1 MKTIVIYTS
10 QTGFT
15 KRYAEWIAE
24 RMNADILDLKEAKKK
39 PDSFFGGYD
48 AIVYGG
54 WCMAGKVAKS
64 TWFLGKAPGCKGKK
78 LAVFAV
84 GCSPD
89 GTPEVAESLKQLLTD
104 EQRQYIK
111 AFYCQGGINYER
123 MSFPYRMA
131 MKMFANS
138 LKNRKNAT
146 AKEKEM
152 GEFIAQNHDLADIR
166 FIEPIIAYLEA

>member
-10 QTGFT
+10 RTGFT

-24 RMNADILDLKEAKKK
+24 RTNGDILNLKDAKKK
-39 PDSFFGGYD
+39 ADSFFDRYD

-54 WCMAGKVAKS
+54 WCMAGKVVKS
-64 TWFLGKAPGCKGKK
+64 AWFLGKAPGWQGKR
-78 LAVFAV
+78 LAIVAV

-89 GTPEVAESLKQLLTD
+89 GTPEVAEALKQLLTD

-131 MKMFANS
+131 MKLFANS
-138 LKNRKNAT
+138 LKNKKNAT

-166 FIEPIIAYLEA
+166 FIEPVVAYLEA

>member
-24 RMNADILDLKEAKKK
+24 RMNGDILDLKDAKKK
-39 PDSFFGGYD
+39 ADSYFDGYD

-54 WCMAGKVAKS
+54 WCMAGKVVNS
-64 TWFLGKAPGCKGKK
+64 GWFLTKAPGWKGKR
-78 LAVFAV
+78 LAIIAV

-89 GTPEVAESLKQLLTD
+89 GTPEVAEALKQLLTD
-104 EQRQYIK
+104 DQRQYIK
-111 AFYCQGGINYER
+111 AFYCQGGINYDR
-123 MSFPYRMA
+123 MKFPYRMA
-131 MKMFANS
+131 MKLFANS

-146 AKEKEM
+146 AKDKEM
-152 GEFIAQNHDLADIR
+152 GEFIAQNHDLAEIR
-166 FIEPIIAYLEA
+166 FIEPIVAYLEA

>member
-24 RMNADILDLKEAKKK
+24 RMNADILDIKDAKKK
-39 PDSFFGGYD
+39 EAGFYDGYD

-54 WCMAGKVAKS
+54 WCMAGKVVKAE
-64 TWFLGKAPGCKGKK
+64 WFLAKAPGWTGKK
-78 LAVFAV
+78 LAIAAV

-89 GTPEVAESLKQLLTD
+89 GTPEVAEALKQLLTD
-104 EQRQYIK
+104 EQREYIK
-111 AFYCQGGINYER
+111 AFYCQGGINYGR
-123 MSFPYRMA
+123 MKFPYRMA

-138 LKNRKNAT
+138 LKNKKNAT

-152 GEFIAQNHDLADIR
+152 GEYIAQDHDLADIR
-166 FIEPIIAYLEA
+166 YIEPIIAYLEA

>member
-24 RMNADILDLKEAKKK
+24 RMNGDILDLKDAKKK
-39 PDSFFGGYD
+39 ADSYFDGYD

-54 WCMAGKVAKS
+54 WCMAGKVVNS
-64 TWFLGKAPGCKGKK
+64 GWFLAKAPGWKGKK
-78 LAVFAV
+78 LAIIAV

-89 GTPEVAESLKQLLTD
+89 GTPEVAEALKQLLTD
-104 EQRQYIK
+104 DQRQYIK
-111 AFYCQGGINYER
+111 AFYCQGGINYDR
-123 MSFPYRMA
+123 MKFPYRMA
-131 MKMFANS
+131 MKLFANS

-146 AKEKEM
+146 AKDKEM
-152 GEFIAQNHDLADIR
+152 GEFIAQNHDLAEIR
-166 FIEPIIAYLEA
+166 FIEPIVAYLEA

>member
-24 RMNADILDLKEAKKK
+24 RMNGDILDLKDAKKK
-39 PDSFFGGYD
+39 ADSYFDGYD

-54 WCMAGKVAKS
+54 WCMAGKVVNS
-64 TWFLGKAPGCKGKK
+64 GWFLAKAPGWKGKK
-78 LAVFAV
+78 LAIIAV

-89 GTPEVAESLKQLLTD
+89 GTPEVAEALKQLLTD

-111 AFYCQGGINYER
+111 AFYCQGGINYDR
-123 MSFPYRMA
+123 MKFPYRLA
-131 MKMFANS
+131 MKLFANS

-146 AKEKEM
+146 AKDKEM
-152 GEFIAQNHDLADIR
+152 GEFIAQNHDLAEIR
-166 FIEPIIAYLEA
+166 FIEPIVAYLEA